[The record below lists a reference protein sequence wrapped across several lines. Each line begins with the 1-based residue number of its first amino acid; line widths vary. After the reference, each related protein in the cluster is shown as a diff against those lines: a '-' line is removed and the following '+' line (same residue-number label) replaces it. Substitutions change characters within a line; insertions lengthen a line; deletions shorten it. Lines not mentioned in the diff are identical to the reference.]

1 MQTLLFHGRAC
12 ASSSPTSL
20 SFNSGAGESSCIPHG
35 STWLKQRPWLNR
47 RESSHRIPPPLCVPS
62 CFFRVSKL
70 EHRSPAVFSS
80 LAQDALPQDCQP
92 SAHAWLQTPT
102 TQISGPKC
110 SRSRVAE
117 LQVFGLQALDVH
129 LVLLLFILVKKFAEF
144 LTTSGHDQAQ
154 SGYDLTEP
162 STWEV
167 SHS

>member
-1 MQTLLFHGRAC
+1 MVAPALHRRQLPSVSTQEQGKARVSHMA
-12 ASSSPTSL
+12 
-20 SFNSGAGESSCIPHG
+20 PHG
-35 STWLKQRPWLNR
+35 L
-47 RESSHRIPPPLCVPS
+47 SSGPGSIGENPPTASPPPLCVPS